1 MIIITC
7 GCGKSLSAKPEWV
20 GISIRCAGCGRSH
33 TLNLDATPVAPVVEP
48 PSVLE
53 VEVSSLKSCPH
64 CSGQIQPAAIKC
76 RHCGRMLDERPGRIS
91 TPPVIPAPEDTGSGA
106 LVVGILGWM
115 FCGLLSPIA
124 WAMGSAYE
132 AKCRS
137 LGVEP
142 SGAGKAGKIL
152 GIIGTMFLLVT
163 VGCFALAIV
172 AGGC

>member
-7 GCGKSLSAKPEWV
+7 GCGKSLTAKPEWA

-33 TLNLDATPVAPVVEP
+33 TLNAGAAPVAAVVEP
-48 PSVLE
+48 PVALE
-53 VEVSSLKSCPH
+53 VLKSCPH

-76 RHCGRMLDERPGRIS
+76 RHCGRMIDERPGQIS
-91 TPPVIPAPEDTGSGA
+91 TPPGIPAPDDSGVAA
-106 LVVGILGWM
+106 LVVGIAGWM

-124 WAMGSAYE
+124 WAMGSSYM

-142 SGAGKAGKIL
+142 GGAGKAGKIM
-152 GIIGTMFLLVT
+152 GIIGTLFLLAT
-163 VGCFALAIV
+163 VAFFALAIV
-172 AGGC
+172 VATFA